1 MAQIL
6 GGGEAPERAP
16 ERTPAPLS
24 KTAEPE
30 GPRDDSSQSSLSRA
44 ESDEDLA
51 DSYPETPAE
60 GDLLGQFVER
70 EVQLKT
76 QEALVEKLQKE
87 VEKYRSSDINIEQFN
102 KEKQELTRK
111 LNEALFK
118 LEKQSH
124 EHREEILGFES
135 FKTSHQGVV
144 DELAQAKARIEEL
157 EEREGEDG
165 GNKSGA
171 LLAAKMAEGMASVN
185 NFSVSFYF
193 FNSFLF
199 YFLIFL
205 VLTPRFFFFNN
216 AGPNCHERKRDES
229 HAGEVWLHGCDQG
242 DRGP

>member
-1 MAQIL
+1 MWLRFWVAVRPLRGLPRGRLPPSQKPRSQRDHATI
-6 GGGEAPERAP
+6 PRS
-16 ERTPAPLS
+16 PAFPVLN
-24 KTAEPE
+24 
-30 GPRDDSSQSSLSRA
+30 Q
-44 ESDEDLA
+44 
-51 DSYPETPAE
+51 
-60 GDLLGQFVER
+60 
-70 EVQLKT
+70 
-76 QEALVEKLQKE
+76 
-87 VEKYRSSDINIEQFN
+87 
-102 KEKQELTRK
+102 
-111 LNEALFK
+111 NEALFK